1 MTRYTTPDTML
12 RDRRRK

>member
-1 MTRYTTPDTML
+1 ML